1 MSKWDTV
8 QVSPDTMHYKLDIKT
23 DSRDDTKVG
32 LLYTYDQEGSMHH
45 VSMTTIPDLENLY
58 FQIGAYLQDEEQG
71 ND

>member
-32 LLYTYDQEGSMHH
+32 LLYTGFLPLAQAALLIS
-45 VSMTTIPDLENLY
+45 
-58 FQIGAYLQDEEQG
+58 Q
-71 ND
+71 